1 MPHSQ
6 VVARRRN
13 HGQALPVGPLFEQAV
28 SSIVP
33 PERLRVTRVQMA
45 WPHIA
50 GSSLLRVCWPQTIHR
65 DILTLT
71 VRDNQWL
78 HELVYLQA
86 DLLRRI
92 RAEVPQAEVG
102 HLRMRVGTVP
112 PPVIEPP
119 DPPPPP
125 VTSLPDEPG
134 VETRAALQAVEDPWL
149 RQIAANARMAMSA
162 RLRHRL

>member
-1 MPHSQ
+1 MPHSKA
-6 VVARRRN
+6 VARRRN
-13 HGQALPVGPLFEQAV
+13 HGQAVPVGPLFEQAV
-28 SSIVP
+28 TSIVP

-50 GSSLLRVCWPQTIHR
+50 GPSLQRVCWPQAIQR

-71 VRDNQWL
+71 VCDNQWL
-78 HELVYLQA
+78 HELVYLQV

-92 RAEVPQAEVG
+92 RAEVPQAEVA

-112 PPVIEPP
+112 PPVSEPP

-125 VTSLPDEPG
+125 VTSLADEPG
-134 VETRAALQAVEDPWL
+134 AETIAALQALDDPRL